1 MTDRFTEDLNAE
13 QDALDAATKHVV
25 RCERKLTKATKAVH
39 STGHDEL
46 NRVDYWSMQL
56 RDAKEIV
63 EMIQGEK

>member
-13 QDALDAATKHVV
+13 QDALDASRKHVGL
-25 RCERKLTKATKAVH
+25 CERKLAKAIKDLTKE
-39 STGHDEL
+39 GHDPL

-63 EMIQGEK
+63 EMQEDG